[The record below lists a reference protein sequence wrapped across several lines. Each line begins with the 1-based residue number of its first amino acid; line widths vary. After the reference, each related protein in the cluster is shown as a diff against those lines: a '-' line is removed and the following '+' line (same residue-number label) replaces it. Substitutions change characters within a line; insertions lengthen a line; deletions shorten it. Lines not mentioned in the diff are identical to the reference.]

1 MSLNLK
7 NNPLASFS
15 QGFFYPFRAGK
26 FIRNHPVLLKYIIV
40 PFLINFV
47 VLSLAVFWGLSFFN
61 SIVVHYIPQGDAWYW
76 VILSYF
82 LWALAILM
90 TMVLVFFGFTVTGAI
105 IASPFNDILSEKTEE
120 ILTGVTNEEPFV
132 FKIFLKDAL
141 QTVMDESKKIIIFV
155 ILMLLLLPLNLIPG
169 GTLPYSILSVLLTV
183 FFLVVEYTGYVFY
196 RKHLTFH
203 DQRRFIFSQKFLM
216 FGFGTGIMGVLAV
229 PFLQFLCIPL
239 GVVGATQLWHDYQG
253 LKKTSLKS
261 ASFISIV
268 PSGCDNHK
276 TASFIWR
283 NTLICCE
290 RSAESISHIR
300 LMPKT

>member
-1 MSLNLK
+1 MSLKLK

-61 SIVVHYIPQGDAWYW
+61 SVVVHYIPQGDAWYW

-90 TMVLVFFGFTVTGAI
+90 TMILVFFGFTVTGAI

-120 ILTGVTNEEPFV
+120 ILTGIINEEPFV

-141 QTVMDESKKIIIFV
+141 QTVMDESKKIFIFV

-216 FGFGTGIMGVLAV
+216 LGFGTGIMGVLAV

-239 GVVGATQLWHDYQG
+239 GVVGATQLWHDR
-253 LKKTSLKS
+253 
-261 ASFISIV
+261 
-268 PSGCDNHK
+268 SG
-276 TASFIWR
+276 A
-283 NTLICCE
+283 
-290 RSAESISHIR
+290 
-300 LMPKT
+300 

>member
-1 MSLNLK
+1 MSLKLK
-7 NNPLASFS
+7 NNPLANFS

-61 SIVVHYIPQGDAWYW
+61 SVVVHYIPQGDAWYW

-90 TMVLVFFGFTVTGAI
+90 TMILVFFGFTVTGAI

-120 ILTGVTNEEPFV
+120 ILTGVTNEEAFV

-141 QTVMDESKKIIIFV
+141 QTVMDESKKIFIFV

-216 FGFGTGIMGVLAV
+216 LGFGTGIMGVLAV

-239 GVVGATQLWHDYQG
+239 GVVGATQLWHDR
-253 LKKTSLKS
+253 
-261 ASFISIV
+261 
-268 PSGCDNHK
+268 SG
-276 TASFIWR
+276 A
-283 NTLICCE
+283 
-290 RSAESISHIR
+290 
-300 LMPKT
+300 

>member
-1 MSLNLK
+1 MSLKLK
-7 NNPLASFS
+7 NNPLANFS
-15 QGFFYPFRAGK
+15 KGFFYPFRAAK

-61 SIVVHYIPQGDAWYW
+61 SVVVHYIPQGDAWYW

-90 TMVLVFFGFTVTGAI
+90 TMILVFFGFTVTGAI

-120 ILTGVTNEEPFV
+120 ILTGIINEEPFV

-141 QTVMDESKKIIIFV
+141 QTVMDESKKIFIFV

-216 FGFGTGIMGVLAV
+216 LGFGTGIMGVLAV

-239 GVVGATQLWHDYQG
+239 GVVGATQLWHDR
-253 LKKTSLKS
+253 
-261 ASFISIV
+261 
-268 PSGCDNHK
+268 SG
-276 TASFIWR
+276 A
-283 NTLICCE
+283 
-290 RSAESISHIR
+290 
-300 LMPKT
+300 

>member
-1 MSLNLK
+1 MSLKLK
-7 NNPLASFS
+7 NNPLANFS
-15 QGFFYPFRAGK
+15 RGFFYPFRAGK

-61 SIVVHYIPQGDAWYW
+61 SVVVHYIPQGDAWYW

-90 TMVLVFFGFTVTGAI
+90 TMILVFFGFTVTGAI

-120 ILTGVTNEEPFV
+120 ILTGIINEEPFV

-141 QTVMDESKKIIIFV
+141 QTVMDESKKIFIFV

-216 FGFGTGIMGVLAV
+216 LGFGTGIMGVLAV

-239 GVVGATQLWHDYQG
+239 GVVGATQLWHDC
-253 LKKTSLKS
+253 SE
-261 ASFISIV
+261 V
-268 PSGCDNHK
+268 
-276 TASFIWR
+276 
-283 NTLICCE
+283 
-290 RSAESISHIR
+290 
-300 LMPKT
+300 